1 MIEAILAVILAILVA
16 AVIYY
21 VLKKAIVLLINS
33 LVGLITLFLLN
44 FLQIPG
50 QFGKPDIPIDLITLL
65 ICAFGG
71 LPGALIVFILH
82 LAGVNL

>member
-1 MIEAILAVILAILVA
+1 MIEAILAIILAILVA

-21 VLKKAIVLLINS
+21 ILKKAIMLLINS
-33 LVGLITLFLLN
+33 LVGVITLFLLN
-44 FLQIPG
+44 FLHIPTW
-50 QFGKPDIPIDLITLL
+50 FGKPDLPINLVTIL

-82 LAGVNL
+82 LVGVNL